1 MAAEALFKKYNL
13 APELQYKIFS
23 FAKDNK
29 ESYDNV
35 MKELTLNYNQ
45 GLWWLSKPR
54 AHWGPYTE
62 FQDYLDDQVVY
73 VQAILHEHML
83 NELLSGFWDS
93 SAYGN
98 SSGDFNGNSDDEWGP
113 TQEEMEH
120 DEQENYDHYYDPFSS
135 DALYD

>member
-83 NELLSGFWDS
+83 NELLIGFWDS
-93 SAYGN
+93 SY
-98 SSGDFNGNSDDEWGP
+98 DEWEL
-113 TQEEMEH
+113 TQEEMDY
-120 DEQENYDHYYDPFSS
+120 DEQVNYDHYYDPFSS